1 MTKFNKIIKKIFG
14 IGAVIYLCTLNAQA
28 AIPVISD
35 IKVMGSAR
43 GLAIVIA
50 ADIQFDA
57 QFQIINN
64 TSVKVDIKNCIYG
77 LNSYSFTNFSNGV
90 PVVKLNVNEKKNTS
104 SVELD
109 IKILKDTDI
118 KIETQKKGTQWIAL
132 LTRSSFENF
141 NWSALESEKNTF
153 DKSEKTVSTSLTDS
167 SPSTPDTEQK
177 SEIARLVNV
186 RLLQRNSV
194 CALNFELDKPAQN
207 TVIRSKD
214 TVYIKIQKASLGLKN
229 SKISIP
235 SSTLFKSIKI
245 KEKNIKENQ
254 SILIAVLL
262 NGKSDPNNGVVY
274 TKGNN
279 ITLFANNSE
288 SEKISQWNSDRG
300 ETWEEE
306 LYKIPSYSVDM
317 KYYEKRATND
327 AGFSVKDETA
337 FFVKDENNQNSSMTK
352 VSYTN
357 DKIENTNSENEMTLP
372 QAKKE
377 AMIVIAKSVN
387 LRAEPITNSEVKGK
401 LSLGNRLEVLEKKGQ
416 WYNVKFNLLTG
427 WIHYKYV
434 CDSSKVSQE
443 IWNEINK
450 SEAVIPPVTEKPAV
464 NDIRAL
470 ELPGTSTTDTSAKPD
485 TKKVIKYT
493 AIGRDPFLPLE
504 NDTTG
509 DSDGANVEHLKL
521 VGVLIDNTEQIALFE
536 DVRANK
542 KPFALR
548 VNDPVDHGKVLKI
561 YKDKVVFLITEY
573 GISRSYTIRL
583 ATKQEQE
590 AAR

>member
-1 MTKFNKIIKKIFG
+1 MAKFIKIIKRIFG
-14 IGAVIYLCTLNAQA
+14 IGAVISICALNAQA
-28 AIPVISD
+28 AFPVISD
-35 IKVMGSAR
+35 IKVIGSTR

-50 ADIQFDA
+50 ADILFDA
-57 QFQIINN
+57 QFQKINN
-64 TSVKVDIKNCIYG
+64 DSVKVIIKNCIYG
-77 LNSYSFTNFSNGV
+77 LNSYSFTNFSDGV
-90 PVVKLNVNEKKNTS
+90 PIVKLSVNEMKNTS
-104 SVELD
+104 SVELN

-132 LTRSSFENF
+132 LSRSSFENF
-141 NWSALESEKNTF
+141 NWSASESEKSTF
-153 DKSEKTVSTSLTDS
+153 NKSEKSVSKTLTNVT
-167 SPSTPDTEQK
+167 PSTPNTEQK
-177 SEIARLVNV
+177 SEYARLINV
-186 RLLQRNSV
+186 RFLQRNSV
-194 CALNFELDKPAQN
+194 CALNFEMDKPVQN
-207 TVIRSKD
+207 TVVRSKD
-214 TVYIKIQKASLGLKN
+214 TVYITIQQAYVGLKN
-229 SKISIP
+229 NKISIP
-235 SSTLFKSIKI
+235 SRTLFKSIKI
-245 KEKNIKENQ
+245 KEKNKKENP
-254 SILIAVLL
+254 SILIAILL
-262 NGKSDPNNGVVY
+262 NRRSDPNNGVVY
-274 TKGNN
+274 TKGNTVT
-279 ITLFANNSE
+279 IFSNNSE
-288 SEKISQWNSDRG
+288 SEKISQWNSDVG

-317 KYYEKRATND
+317 KYYEKRATGD
-327 AGFSVKDETA
+327 AENSVKDENA
-337 FFVKDENNQNSSMTK
+337 FFVKDDDNQKSSITK

-357 DKIENTNSENEMTLP
+357 DKIENANSVTEMILP
-372 QAKKE
+372 DSQKE
-377 AMIVIAKSVN
+377 AMIVIANNVN
-387 LRAEPITNSEVKGK
+387 LRAEPISSSEVKGK
-401 LSLGNRLEVLEKKGQ
+401 LSLGNRLEVLEKKGL

-427 WIHYKYV
+427 WIHQKYI

-443 IWNEINK
+443 IWKEINK
-450 SEAVIPPVTEKPAV
+450 SEAVISPVTEKPIIDDISAV
-464 NDIRAL
+464 EFPD
-470 ELPGTSTTDTSAKPD
+470 TSTTDTSSKPEG
-485 TKKVIKYT
+485 KKVIKYNHV
-493 AIGRDPFLPLE
+493 GRDPFLPLE